1 MQKITITRTVH
12 EKEVTIDIR
21 FKALSQL
28 LDADDPTP
36 LPNQELTVFAEENIA
51 GYLDEYHPK
60 HPVNLT
66 IEVPDKELPNGAGG
80 DVVKA
85 VKNHFSFRL
94 PDIDH
99 QLILSRREGIYSF
112 FIASFNAIIAVIF
125 FTVYYEEYVEGNL
138 IFVLLLGL
146 ITILNWVTIWD
157 TYEYFMYDYRNL
169 LRKRKIYEKI
179 TRIPLTVAGYSLEE
193 KNK

>member
-36 LPNQELTVFAEENIA
+36 LPDQELTGFAEENIA
-51 GYLDEYHPK
+51 GYLDEYRPK

-66 IEVPDKELPNGAGG
+66 IEVPDKGLPNGAGG
-80 DVVKA
+80 AIAKA

-94 PDIDH
+94 PDLDH

-125 FTVYYEEYVEGNL
+125 FTVYYEEYVGGNL

-169 LRKRKIYEKI
+169 VRKRKIYEKI
-179 TRIPLTVAGYSLEE
+179 TRIPITIAGYSLEE